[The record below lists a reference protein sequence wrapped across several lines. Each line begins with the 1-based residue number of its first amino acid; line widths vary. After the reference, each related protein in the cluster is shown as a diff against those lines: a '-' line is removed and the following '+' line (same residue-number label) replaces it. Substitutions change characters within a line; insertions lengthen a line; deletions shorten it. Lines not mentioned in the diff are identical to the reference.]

1 MTVSGQIDLT
11 TLASLVDTDE
21 TDTVAAVICG
31 SASSAAR

>member
-21 TDTVAAVICG
+21 IDTVVVAFVDLQ
-31 SASSAAR
+31 